1 MEFDPCQEKNSKT
14 LESELE
20 ACIQSLAN
28 SADAERVKLLKTYI
42 SLKFKSRDITP
53 DAKLGFELRD
63 YIFKID
69 KDALHLLVALVA
81 CMKD

>member
-28 SADAERVKLLKTYI
+28 SADAERVKLLKT
-42 SLKFKSRDITP
+42 
-53 DAKLGFELRD
+53 
-63 YIFKID
+63 
-69 KDALHLLVALVA
+69 
-81 CMKD
+81 